1 MILFQ
6 RIILQRLNQATA
18 DDLLKYSKQY
28 GISLT
33 RPQAIEVA
41 NLLYG
46 KNVNIFNESE
56 RTRLLKQ
63 VEAITSKETA
73 QTVNELFKQIYN
85 LKNGELSPIFYC
97 CKIFSSNVS
106 SNCFSFSI
114 SISKRYG
121 GFLFFLSSPTYGV
134 SRIFGMSFN
143 CSW

>member
-33 RPQAIEVA
+33 RSQAVEVA

-56 RTRLLKQ
+56 RMRYA
-63 VEAITSKETA
+63 ETSRDDYIER
-73 QTVNELFKQIYN
+73 N
-85 LKNGELSPIFYC
+85 
-97 CKIFSSNVS
+97 SSNS
-106 SNCFSFSI
+106 
-114 SISKRYG
+114 
-121 GFLFFLSSPTYGV
+121 
-134 SRIFGMSFN
+134 
-143 CSW
+143 

>member
-33 RPQAIEVA
+33 RQQAVEVA

-56 RTRLLKQ
+56 RMRLLKQ

-73 QTVNELFKQIYN
+73 QTVNELFKQFT
-85 LKNGELSPIFYC
+85 S
-97 CKIFSSNVS
+97 
-106 SNCFSFSI
+106 
-114 SISKRYG
+114 
-121 GFLFFLSSPTYGV
+121 
-134 SRIFGMSFN
+134 
-143 CSW
+143 

>member
-33 RPQAIEVA
+33 RSYTVEVA

-56 RTRLLKQ
+56 RMRLLKQ
-63 VEAITSKETA
+63 VETITSKETA
-73 QTVNELFKQIYN
+73 QTVNELFKQFT
-85 LKNGELSPIFYC
+85 S
-97 CKIFSSNVS
+97 
-106 SNCFSFSI
+106 
-114 SISKRYG
+114 
-121 GFLFFLSSPTYGV
+121 
-134 SRIFGMSFN
+134 
-143 CSW
+143 

>member
-33 RPQAIEVA
+33 RTQAIEVA

-56 RTRLLKQ
+56 RMRLLKQ

-73 QTVNELFKQIYN
+73 QTVNELFKQFT
-85 LKNGELSPIFYC
+85 S
-97 CKIFSSNVS
+97 
-106 SNCFSFSI
+106 
-114 SISKRYG
+114 
-121 GFLFFLSSPTYGV
+121 
-134 SRIFGMSFN
+134 
-143 CSW
+143 

>member
-46 KNVNIFNESE
+46 KNVNIFNERE

-73 QTVNELFKQIYN
+73 QTVDELFKQ
-85 LKNGELSPIFYC
+85 F
-97 CKIFSSNVS
+97 
-106 SNCFSFSI
+106 
-114 SISKRYG
+114 
-121 GFLFFLSSPTYGV
+121 TT
-134 SRIFGMSFN
+134 
-143 CSW
+143 

>member
-33 RPQAIEVA
+33 RSQAIEVA

-46 KNVNIFNESE
+46 KNVNIFNENE
-56 RTRLLKQ
+56 RMRLLKQ

-73 QTVNELFKQIYN
+73 QTVNELFKQFT
-85 LKNGELSPIFYC
+85 S
-97 CKIFSSNVS
+97 
-106 SNCFSFSI
+106 
-114 SISKRYG
+114 
-121 GFLFFLSSPTYGV
+121 
-134 SRIFGMSFN
+134 
-143 CSW
+143 

>member
-33 RPQAIEVA
+33 RTQAIEVA

-73 QTVNELFKQIYN
+73 QTVNELFKQFT
-85 LKNGELSPIFYC
+85 S
-97 CKIFSSNVS
+97 
-106 SNCFSFSI
+106 
-114 SISKRYG
+114 
-121 GFLFFLSSPTYGV
+121 
-134 SRIFGMSFN
+134 
-143 CSW
+143 

>member
-33 RPQAIEVA
+33 RSQVVEVA

-56 RTRLLKQ
+56 RMRLLKQ
-63 VEAITSKETA
+63 VETITSKETA
-73 QTVNELFKQIYN
+73 QTVNELFKQFT
-85 LKNGELSPIFYC
+85 S
-97 CKIFSSNVS
+97 
-106 SNCFSFSI
+106 
-114 SISKRYG
+114 
-121 GFLFFLSSPTYGV
+121 
-134 SRIFGMSFN
+134 
-143 CSW
+143 

>member
-33 RPQAIEVA
+33 RSQAVEVA

-56 RTRLLKQ
+56 RMQLLKQ
-63 VEAITSKETA
+63 VETITSKETA
-73 QTVNELFKQIYN
+73 QTVNELFKQFT
-85 LKNGELSPIFYC
+85 S
-97 CKIFSSNVS
+97 
-106 SNCFSFSI
+106 
-114 SISKRYG
+114 
-121 GFLFFLSSPTYGV
+121 
-134 SRIFGMSFN
+134 
-143 CSW
+143 

>member
-33 RPQAIEVA
+33 RTQAIEVA

-56 RTRLLKQ
+56 RMRLLKQ

-73 QTVNELFKQIYN
+73 RTVNELFKQFT
-85 LKNGELSPIFYC
+85 S
-97 CKIFSSNVS
+97 
-106 SNCFSFSI
+106 
-114 SISKRYG
+114 
-121 GFLFFLSSPTYGV
+121 
-134 SRIFGMSFN
+134 
-143 CSW
+143 

>member
-33 RPQAIEVA
+33 RSQAVEVA

-56 RTRLLKQ
+56 RMRSLKQ
-63 VEAITSKETA
+63 VETITSKETA
-73 QTVNELFKQIYN
+73 QTVNELFKQFT
-85 LKNGELSPIFYC
+85 S
-97 CKIFSSNVS
+97 
-106 SNCFSFSI
+106 
-114 SISKRYG
+114 
-121 GFLFFLSSPTYGV
+121 
-134 SRIFGMSFN
+134 
-143 CSW
+143 